1 MYKIALYRCHGLS
14 LNGSTMHAMTSLLAN
29 QLESDRARD
38 QCQSAAVTPAVNL
51 SFSFLSHVSTHIIDF
66 IAMDSQHSV
75 DPIVVSAI

>member
-1 MYKIALYRCHGLS
+1 
-14 LNGSTMHAMTSLLAN
+14 MHAMTSLLAN
-29 QLESDRARD
+29 QLVSSESDRARD